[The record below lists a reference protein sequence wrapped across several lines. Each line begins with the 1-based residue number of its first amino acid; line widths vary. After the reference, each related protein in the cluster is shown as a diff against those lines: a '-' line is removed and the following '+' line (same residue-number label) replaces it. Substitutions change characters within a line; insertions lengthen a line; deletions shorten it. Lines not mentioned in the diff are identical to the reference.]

1 MQLGNSSLCVS
12 WVERASPALTIH
24 PDFRKGYG
32 RQAQWTCQT
41 AELGFG
47 PSVITNVGVFQHIL
61 CNFEVNWRL
70 VASPKDAE
78 NLEPPLNPGDPLLH
92 GQGGS
97 ERENH
102 KGFGAQRPRFIIN
115 SYHQQAVWP
124 RTSLLT
130 SLSLSLLLYERET
143 IISPSQAGA
152 GVKSATIWEKILK
165 LQASIHKRIL
175 KHPSSFG

>member
-1 MQLGNSSLCVS
+1 MLCPLQIMAFLLRKKTSFLNHRIFQLILSITG
-12 WVERASPALTIH
+12 
-24 PDFRKGYG
+24 
-32 RQAQWTCQT
+32 T